1 LAGTSEKQVTARP
14 VSLRCY
20 QMARWKKNEGITLPG
35 VFEEKA
41 YCRYEGE
48 HTSGRIQ
55 TEHGQLTELGSERG
69 GKE

>member
-1 LAGTSEKQVTARP
+1 
-14 VSLRCY
+14 
-20 QMARWKKNEGITLPG
+20 MARWKKNEGITLPG